1 MDSTTKYEVM
11 VSVIAELMN
20 RSDRRSKDK
29 SIDMLYDMLS
39 VTNKDDLIRNLSCPF
54 FWLRELANAIEDE
67 FDMEVEREREKELD
81 RHMGISDEAINDFG
95 LVREITDVIF
105 IENASTDLIN
115 TAICNI
121 FELIRDDGVR
131 GLSSISSYGIYEWSN
146 DEQMRYI
153 TGYDEYTSTLVERRY
168 ESDSDVWI

>member
-20 RSDRRSKDK
+20 RSERSEDQ

-54 FWLRELANAIEDE
+54 FWLRGLANEIEDE

-95 LVREITDVIF
+95 LVRDIIEVIYK
-105 IENASTDLIN
+105 EDASIDEIN
-115 TAICNI
+115 TAVCNI

-131 GLSSISSYGIYEWSN
+131 GLSSISADGIYEWS
-146 DEQMRYI
+146 
-153 TGYDEYTSTLVERRY
+153 
-168 ESDSDVWI
+168 